1 MDTEALAL
9 LLSLGERG
17 SLSAVARQHDVAV
30 STITR
35 RLDALEAKLGIRLI
49 DRRANGARLTEQG
62 MRIAALAAPLVD
74 QAAQISRT
82 AAALKASATGG
93 TVTISATEMIIADT
107 LAPALPDLWRS
118 APGLAV
124 TLRAQAEVVSLA
136 ARAADIAIRM
146 ARPHEPSLVAR
157 KIGEIP
163 LGLFASADFL
173 GAADPARIDLGA
185 ARLLVYDDSYGRIAE
200 TDWVAAAGL
209 TGAVMLRTGSTRA
222 LLAACAAGAGV
233 ALLPVPAALRAGLI
247 ALPAPL
253 VPPPRPAWMLTHRD
267 LNRLPAIRTAQ
278 RWIARAFA
286 ARERS

>member
-1 MDTEALAL
+1 METEALAL

-93 TVTISATEMIIADT
+93 MVTISATEMIIADT
-107 LAPALPDLWRS
+107 LAPALPDLWQS

-163 LGLFASADFL
+163 LGLFASAVLL
-173 GAADPARIDLGA
+173 GSADPARIDLGA

-222 LLAACAAGAGV
+222 LLAACVAGAGV
-233 ALLPVPAALRAGLI
+233 ALLPVPAALRTCLA
-247 ALPAPL
+247 
-253 VPPPRPAWMLTHRD
+253 
-267 LNRLPAIRTAQ
+267 
-278 RWIARAFA
+278 
-286 ARERS
+286 